1 MMLAHPFQG
10 VARMMLARV
19 ADSLYWLGR
28 YIERA
33 EHLSRLSSVMLNAT
47 LDQTDSGVQAVWIAL
62 SAVGEPEMSSA
73 IGSFEAAEALV
84 LDRSDAN
91 SVVSSLARARENA
104 RQVRDQITTETWE
117 RLNLLYLKVTD
128 RERGREFADG
138 STTFL
143 HDIIAD
149 LHLFK
154 GAADTTMSHGES
166 WRFMML
172 GMYLERAQ
180 LIAPAGGACFAEDRP
195 AGRSTTTSPWSACCA
210 WAARWSRI
218 CGSTPPRSSRGTSWS
233 SWSSTRTSRAPSASP
248 PAQIEAS
255 QRSGP
260 RNEDRWRPER
270 IAGRLKARL
279 EFADIRTGDARRRR
293 PADHRR
299 QRMRAHP
306 RSDLRDL
313 RGLPARNAPAP
324 RRKRSVSGF
333 GARRNTPVLLE
344 IRHVTQ
350 YHYERPSGKASWSC
364 GCSPRRP
371 RASGWSASSWTSSRP
386 RRCSPTPTASATPS
400 ITSTCR
406 SRTTA

>member
-1 MMLAHPFQG
+1 
-10 VARMMLARV
+10 MMLARV

-33 EHLSRLSSVMLNAT
+33 EHLSRLTSVMLNAT

-73 IGSFEAAEALV
+73 VGSFEAAEALV

-128 RERGREFADG
+128 ENAAREFADG

-143 HDIIAD
+143 HDVIAD

-180 LIAPAGGACFAEDRP
+180 LVSRLLEVCFAQTPGRQINDHIALVSLLRMACALEPYLRVYTAEIQPKHILEFLVFDEDF
-195 AGRSTTTSPWSACCA
+195 
-210 WAARWSRI
+210 
-218 CGSTPPRSSRGTSWS
+218 PRSIRFATS
-233 SWSSTRTSRAPSASP
+233 
-248 PAQIEAS
+248 QIEANLS
-255 QRSGP
+255 VLARRSEERGG
-260 RNEDRWRPER
+260 PER

-279 EFADIRTGDARRRR
+279 EFADIHELETQGAGALLTTVVNECARIHEAIYETFVAY
-293 PADHRR
+293 PLE
-299 QRMRAHP
+299 MR
-306 RSDLRDL
+306 
-313 RGLPARNAPAP
+313 LPA
-324 RRKRSVSGF
+324 
-333 GARRNTPVLLE
+333 
-344 IRHVTQ
+344 
-350 YHYERPSGKASWSC
+350 
-364 GCSPRRP
+364 
-371 RASGWSASSWTSSRP
+371 
-386 RRCSPTPTASATPS
+386 
-400 ITSTCR
+400 
-406 SRTTA
+406 